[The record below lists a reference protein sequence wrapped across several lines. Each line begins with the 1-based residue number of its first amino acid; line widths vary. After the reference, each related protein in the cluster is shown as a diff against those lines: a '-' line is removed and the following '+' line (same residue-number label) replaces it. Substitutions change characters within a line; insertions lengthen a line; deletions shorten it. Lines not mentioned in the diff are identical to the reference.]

1 MKVIKKNEELSG
13 SNFDR
18 FRTAMVKVRFSNARS
33 DIENSNASAQE
44 YKMLSLDLMD
54 EVTREN
60 GDNKN
65 SVSNVVEKW
74 VTRLKP
80 RYWQEDLVEFCQS
93 KDDIVMAY
101 EVRKDNEQAFIIVM
115 DDSTIDENVLQYND
129 FGFEMLKKYVEIS
142 DFMVLDVITCS
153 GIEYMFDEVN
163 TIYKRG

>member
-1 MKVIKKNEELSG
+1 
-13 SNFDR
+13 
-18 FRTAMVKVRFSNARS
+18 
-33 DIENSNASAQE
+33 
-44 YKMLSLDLMD
+44 
-54 EVTREN
+54 
-60 GDNKN
+60 
-65 SVSNVVEKW
+65 
-74 VTRLKP
+74 
-80 RYWQEDLVEFCQS
+80 VEFCQS

-129 FGFEMLKKYVEIS
+129 FGFEMLKKYVEIN